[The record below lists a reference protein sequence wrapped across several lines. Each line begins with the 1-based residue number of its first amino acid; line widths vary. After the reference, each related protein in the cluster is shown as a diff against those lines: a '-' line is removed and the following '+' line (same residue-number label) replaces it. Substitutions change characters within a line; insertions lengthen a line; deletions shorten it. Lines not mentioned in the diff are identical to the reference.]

1 MTDSV
6 DSINSLENDTAGGA
20 ETTPGELG
28 EEATDPGV
36 ELHRMS
42 RRLGEKVKTARK
54 PRILKLICMML
65 ALGSGAARAQSPG
78 GIPVTSDSG
87 TGLHRSAGLAPAT
100 TPAPQGFEQSLVGS
114 DRLGIS
120 LPLVSN
126 APLAREPLAPFTP
139 ASLRH
144 RGPGVALMI
153 VGAAAIVTGL
163 LVDESLITILGAGTG
178 LVGLYLYLR

>member
-1 MTDSV
+1 MTDSG
-6 DSINSLENDTAGGA
+6 DSTNSLENEAAGGA
-20 ETTPGELG
+20 ETTPGELRDQG
-28 EEATDPGV
+28 TDPGV

-65 ALGSGAARAQSPG
+65 ALGSGAAGAQSPEG
-78 GIPVTSDSG
+78 TRVTRDSG
-87 TGLHRSAGLAPAT
+87 AVLHRSVGLAPVA
-100 TPAPQGFEQSLVGS
+100 TPAPARFEQSLVGS

-120 LPLVSN
+120 PPLVSH